1 MQSNNKLMERQSYQT
16 SSITS
21 LSDYSGR
28 PMRTT
33 GCIVLYCMEGR
44 AVVECNFTDMPFRE
58 GNMAIIFSDT
68 LFSMKKINPDF
79 KTRHFELST
88 ALTDEST
95 FTSAGAFF
103 DWLYEHPVFGIPN
116 ERKQDVE
123 LWLSM
128 MDWIEANT
136 TGKYR
141 NMMLRNQWHNFFLG
155 LESVLKNRLTERD
168 IKTISASRKL
178 FNGFCKLLSEN
189 CRKYHEVKFYADKL
203 CITPYYLSR
212 ITHRIFSV
220 SPKELIDR
228 QIVME
233 IKSLLTTTELSV
245 KEIADLY
252 NFDSSSYLGRYFRRH
267 IGMTPSEYRDRHT

>member
-1 MQSNNKLMERQSYQT
+1 MEKQSYQT

-21 LSDYSGR
+21 LSDYIGR
-28 PMRTT
+28 PMHTT
-33 GCIVLYCMEGR
+33 GCIMLYCVGGY
-44 AVVECNFTDMPFRE
+44 AITECNFTDMPFRK
-58 GNMAIIFSDT
+58 GDVAIIFSDT
-68 LFSMKKINPDF
+68 LFSMKKISNAF
-79 KTRHFELST
+79 ETRRFELSE

-95 FTSAGAFF
+95 FTIAGAFF
-103 DWLYEHPVFGIPN
+103 DWIYEHPLLTIPR
-116 ERKQDVE
+116 EWEEDVK

-136 TGKYR
+136 TGKYQD
-141 NMMLRNQWHNFFLG
+141 MMLRNQWHNFFLG
-155 LESVLKNRLTERD
+155 MESVLKNRLTERD
-168 IKTISASRKL
+168 IKTTSTSRKL

-189 CRKYHEVKFYADKL
+189 CREHHEVKFYADKL

-245 KEIADLY
+245 KEVANMY
-252 NFDSSSYLGRYFRRH
+252 NFESSSYLGRYFRRH
-267 IGMTPSEYRDRHT
+267 IGMTPSEYRERYNS

>member
-1 MQSNNKLMERQSYQT
+1 MEKQSYQT

-21 LSDYSGR
+21 LSDYIGR

-33 GCIVLYCMEGR
+33 GCILLYCMEGR
-44 AVVECNFTDMPFRE
+44 AVAECNFTDIPFRK

-68 LFSMKKINPDF
+68 LFSMKRISPDF
-79 KTRHFELST
+79 KVRHFELSV

-103 DWLYEHPVFGIPN
+103 DWLYEHPVFGIPD
-116 ERKQDVE
+116 ERRQEVE

-128 MDWIEANT
+128 MDWIEANA

-141 NMMLRNQWHNFFLG
+141 NLMLRNQLHNFFLG
-155 LESVLKNRLTERD
+155 VESVLKNRLTERD
-168 IKTISASRKL
+168 IKTISAGRKL

-189 CRKYHEVKFYADKL
+189 CRKHHEVKFYADEL
-203 CITPYYLSR
+203 CVTPYYLSR

-245 KEIADLY
+245 KEIVDLY
-252 NFDSSSYLGRYFRRH
+252 HFESSSYLGRYFRRH
-267 IGMTPSEYRDRHT
+267 VGMTPTEYRDLHNE

>member
-1 MQSNNKLMERQSYQT
+1 MEKQSYQT

-21 LSDYSGR
+21 LSNYIGC

-33 GCIVLYCMEGR
+33 GCILLYGIEGC
-44 AVVECNFTDMPFRE
+44 AAVECNFTDVTFGR
-58 GNMAIIFSDT
+58 GDMAIIFSDT
-68 LFSMKKINPDF
+68 LFSIKNISPDF
-79 KTRHFELST
+79 KTRHFELSV

-103 DWLYEHPVFGIPN
+103 DWLYEHPVFSIPN
-116 ERKQDVE
+116 ERKPDIE
-123 LWLSM
+123 LWLSV

-155 LESVLKNRLTERD
+155 VESVLKSRLTERD
-168 IKTISASRKL
+168 IKTISAGRKL

-212 ITHRIFSV
+212 ITHRNFSV

-233 IKSLLTTTELSV
+233 VKSLLTTTELSI

-252 NFDSSSYLGRYFRRH
+252 NFESSSYLGRYFRRH
-267 IGMTPSEYRDRHT
+267 IGMTPSEYRDRVN

>member
-1 MQSNNKLMERQSYQT
+1 MEKQPYQIYST
-16 SSITS
+16 TT
-21 LSDYSGR
+21 LSDFIGL

-33 GCIVLYCMEGR
+33 GCILLYCTDGS
-44 AVVECNFTDMPFRE
+44 AVVECNFTDMPFRK
-58 GNMAIIFSDT
+58 GYMAIIFSDT
-68 LFSMKKINPDF
+68 LFSIKRTNPNF
-79 KTRHFELST
+79 KTRYFELSA

-95 FTSAGAFF
+95 FTSTGAFF
-103 DWLYEHPVFGIPN
+103 DWLYEHPVFRIPDD
-116 ERKQDVE
+116 RIQDME
-123 LWLSM
+123 SWLSM

-136 TGKYR
+136 IEKYR
-141 NMMLRNQWHNFFLG
+141 NMMIRNQWHNFFLG
-155 LESVLKNRLTERD
+155 LESVLKNKLMERN
-168 IKTISASRKL
+168 IKTISAGRKL

-233 IKSLLTTTELSV
+233 IKSLLTTTELSI
-245 KEIADLY
+245 KEIANLY
-252 NFDSSSYLGRYFRRH
+252 NFESSSYLGRYFRRH
-267 IGMTPSEYRDRHT
+267 IGMTPSEYRNCHN

>member
-1 MQSNNKLMERQSYQT
+1 MEKQSYQT
-16 SSITS
+16 SFITS
-21 LSDYSGR
+21 LSDSIGR
-28 PMRTT
+28 PIRTT
-33 GCIVLYCMEGR
+33 GCILLYCLEGH
-44 AVVECNFTDMPFRE
+44 AVAECNFTDRPF
-58 GNMAIIFSDT
+58 GKGCMAIIFSDT
-68 LFSMKKINPDF
+68 LFSIKRISPGF
-79 KTRHFELST
+79 KARYFELSV

-103 DWLYEHPVFGIPN
+103 DWLYEHPVFSVPD
-116 ERKQDVE
+116 ERKQDIE

-128 MDWIEANT
+128 MDWIETNT

-155 LESVLKNRLTERD
+155 VESVLKNRLTERD
-168 IKTISASRKL
+168 IKTISASRRL

-189 CRKYHEVKFYADKL
+189 CRRYHEVKFYADKL
-203 CITPYYLSR
+203 CVTPYYLSR

-252 NFDSSSYLGRYFRRH
+252 NFESSSYLGRYFRRH
-267 IGMTPSEYRDRHT
+267 VGMTPSEYRDRYN